1 MKNIH
6 TPAEVAQN
14 IKTII
19 KEKFK
24 GLNAYARH
32 KNITPTQLYNILNG
46 KEYMSTLSA
55 LRFSLDFDL
64 NLAYCTRG
72 ELPVLSPE
80 HDYNLLLEAATDF
93 YFAVRDEDKIREE
106 YERMLD
112 NITPEEKILFENA
125 LGQAKVAKAK
135 AGCELVD
142 LLNMG
147 WGEEDND
154 YNIVK
159 PIIHDKKMKLHEAIE
174 VVLRNADK
182 PLTFTEI
189 SKLINAQMLYARKD
203 GKPVPASQ
211 ISARVNQYPDLF
223 EVNRSTSPMV
233 ISLSNKNY

>member
-1 MKNIH
+1 MIH

-14 IKTII
+14 IKTLI

-24 GLNAYARH
+24 DLNAYARH

-46 KEYMSTLSA
+46 KEYMSTFSA

-72 ELPVLSPE
+72 ELPVLSPD
-80 HDYNLLLEAATDF
+80 HSYNLLLEAATDF
-93 YFAVRDEDKIREE
+93 YFAVRDEDRIREE
-106 YERMLD
+106 YERKLD
-112 NITPEEKILFENA
+112 NVTPEEIVFFKKA
-125 LGQAKVAKAK
+125 LGRAKVAKAK

-142 LLNMG
+142 LLNIG
-147 WGEEDND
+147 WGEEDDD

-159 PIIHDKKMKLHEAIE
+159 PKIQETGMKLHEAIE
-174 VVLRNADK
+174 AVLRNADK

-189 SKLINAQMLYARKD
+189 SKRINAQRLYARKD

-211 ISARVNQYPDLF
+211 ISARVNQYPTLF
-223 EVNRSTSPMV
+223 EVNKSTSPVV
-233 ISLSNKNY
+233 ISLSNKNYQ